1 MKPEDENKNQEETSK
16 NCSENTEGCQGS
28 CKENSGAQEGRRGFL
43 KLGLLGA
50 ALSVT
55 GLGLQKAFSGEDN
68 STESGEKI
76 KVMTTDGKLM
86 EVDSSHIK
94 TPTPCCSST
103 SGARAEAREGIPG
116 KKFVMVIDLSRCKDA
131 LKCQKA
137 CQKHHFLPE
146 QDKWLKVF
154 KMQESEETSP
164 YWMPKPCLHCDKPPC
179 VKVCPVDA
187 TYKRSDGIVL
197 IDNERCIGC
206 RFCMAACPYSTRVF
220 NWKEPIISASESTN
234 YSPETSVPRKMG
246 TVEKCDFCPDM
257 LRQGKLPH
265 CVSAC
270 PNGVYYFGDRNE
282 DVVTNGDETV
292 SLTGLLR
299 EKAGYRYLESLGTE
313 PSVYY
318 LPPANRLFPFKDR
331 PEEKTEKG

>member
-1 MKPEDENKNQEETSK
+1 MSEQKENPMENENKASLEA
-16 NCSENTEGCQGS
+16 SEAS
-28 CKENSGAQEGRRGFL
+28 RRKFL
-43 KLGLLGA
+43 KFGVLA
-50 ALSVT
+50 AGLSVV
-55 GLGLQKAFSGEDN
+55 GGGLQKAFSDENKSD
-68 STESGEKI
+68 TSGKKV

-86 EVDSSHIK
+86 EVDESHIK
-94 TPTPCCSST
+94 PSTHCCSSKE
-103 SGARAEAREGIPG
+103 SREGIPG

-137 CQKHHFLPE
+137 CQKHHLLPE

-154 KMQESEETSP
+154 KMQETEETAP

-187 TYKRSDGIVL
+187 TFKRSDGIVL

-220 NWKEPIISASESTN
+220 NWEEPKIAEGFADAN
-234 YSPETSVPRKMG
+234 YSPETSVPRKKG

-257 LRQGKLPH
+257 LRQGKMPH
-265 CVSAC
+265 CVTAC

-282 DVVTNGDETV
+282 DTVTNGDETV
-292 SLTGLLR
+292 SLSQLLKD
-299 EKAGYRYLESLGTE
+299 KAGYRYLEALGTE

-318 LPPANRLFPFKDR
+318 LPPANRIFPFKDR
-331 PEEKTEKG
+331 EVEGEKPKENEEHKG